1 MKQQYTQRTAR
12 LIGQDKV
19 DLLGQ
24 KTVMVFGVGGVG
36 SFAVEALGRAGI
48 GKLILVDA
56 DVFDPSNLNRQLGA
70 TTQTIGRPKA
80 DVMKERLLTINPD
93 IQVETHRMFYLP
105 GDYPDFIAAS
115 GADYVVDAVDTVS
128 AKIDVITEAH
138 KAGIPVI
145 SSMGAGNKLHPEYFE
160 IADLAKTSVDPLA
173 KVLRRELK
181 KRGIRHV
188 KVVYSQEQPRPVQ
201 VEGEV
206 RPSPGSISFVPSV
219 AGLILAGA
227 VIRDLLDLA

>member
-24 KTVMVFGVGGVG
+24 KAVMVFGVGGVG

-128 AKIDVITEAH
+128 AKIDVITEAN

-188 KVVYSQEQPRPVQ
+188 KVVYSKEQPRPVQ

>member
-188 KVVYSQEQPRPVQ
+188 KVVYSKEQPRPVQ